1 MPITNPE
8 FQFSNSNGYTF
19 GSNARTVTMSGSYAG
34 LGFSGTNITATMGTN
49 GLQLSV
55 AAPGGG
61 AAVNFSA
68 GTTSNNLQTIVF
80 SNSNGVSFG
89 LNGSTVTASAA
100 AAAGGAALKGSGTYT
115 QNTGTVE
122 FANSNGITFGLS
134 NNGTMTASHNGL
146 TSQSNQA
153 LSAGNGS
160 FAFQTATF
168 ADSNGISFSTGTQGI
183 YGTVKTDYLTSQ
195 SNQALSGANGSFTFQ
210 TASFANSN
218 GVSFSTGTQG
228 MYASHNGIT
237 SQTNQTEGYYALGN
251 TTGQSSSSTWDAR
264 SVSFAAQGIVSIG
277 NSAGSGLVIS
287 ATQSNQA
294 ASASNGSFAFQTLN
308 FSNANNVTFGTS
320 AGSIITAS
328 VAAPG
333 AAAENNWFNLAGN
346 TTGNTTASGSTIL
359 LSAGNNVTL
368 SGTNNSVIRI
378 DAGGGGFTADVVA
391 PYKDYI
397 ASVGQ
402 VGNNTVR
409 FDPVIMPNF
418 IWRSAGHFIS
428 CTNVSNSSG
437 SFSLS
442 MWMGIYTRT
451 GGTLSIEASMSGST
465 AFTMSGT
472 LGSWASYSGQR
483 NFTISGAATTIT
495 EGQKWVA
502 FMSKTSSA
510 AGGNNMT
517 ISNLVVSQSA
527 QPWAI
532 PFGVQLGVNTHQ
544 EVLGRG
550 MYSLTTAALP
560 ASLGFTDI
568 SGTASQF
575 KYPPIIQLFA
585 TSY

>member
-19 GSNARTVTMSGSYAG
+19 GSSARTVTMSGSYAG

-61 AAVNFSA
+61 AAINFSA
-68 GTTSNNLQTIVF
+68 GTTSGNLQSVVF

-89 LNGSTVTASAA
+89 LNGSTITASASG
-100 AAAGGAALKGSGTYT
+100 AGGGVAVKGSGTYS

-134 NNGTMTASHNGL
+134 DNGTMTASHNGL
-146 TSQSNQA
+146 TS
-153 LSAGNGS
+153 
-160 FAFQTATF
+160 
-168 ADSNGISFSTGTQGI
+168 
-183 YGTVKTDYLTSQ
+183 
-195 SNQALSGANGSFTFQ
+195 
-210 TASFANSN
+210 
-218 GVSFSTGTQG
+218 
-228 MYASHNGIT
+228 
-237 SQTNQTEGYYALGN
+237 
-251 TTGQSSSSTWDAR
+251 
-264 SVSFAAQGIVSIG
+264 
-277 NSAGSGLVIS
+277 
-287 ATQSNQA
+287 QSNQA

-397 ASVGQ
+397 ATAGQ